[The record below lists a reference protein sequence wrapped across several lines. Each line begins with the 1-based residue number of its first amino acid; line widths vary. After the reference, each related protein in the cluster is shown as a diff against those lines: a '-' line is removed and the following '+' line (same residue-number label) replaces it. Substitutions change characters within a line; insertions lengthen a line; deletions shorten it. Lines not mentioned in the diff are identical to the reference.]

1 VGTYDRKPE
10 MSAPEVAARFA
21 AEIGDGYRF
30 GIVNF
35 ANPDMV
41 GHTGSIPAAVAAV
54 ETTDR
59 CLGRVLE
66 AIEKAGGVALVT
78 ADHGNAETMLAE
90 DGVSPHTAHT
100 TNPVPVIVTLPG
112 GTLREGGGLSDLAPT
127 CLDLL
132 GITKPPE
139 MTGTS
144 LVSSRA

>member
-1 VGTYDRKPE
+1 

-41 GHTGSIPAAVAAV
+41 GHTGSIPAAVTAV

-66 AIEKAGGVALVT
+66 AIEKARGVALVT
-78 ADHGNAETMLAE
+78 ADHGNAEMMLAE

-100 TNPVPVIVTLPG
+100 TNPVPLLVTLPG
-112 GTLREGGGLSDLAPT
+112 GTLREGGELSDLAPT

-132 GITKPPE
+132 GIPEPPE